1 MLGMEPKSLEDL
13 EPAERTRSRLA
24 RAFFRLEMA
33 ELERIWAITAAHH
46 QGLSVRD
53 IARHVGLGPTRVH
66 QLLTKPQAGILDQAR
81 AALKEAG
88 WPAPEFPGAGGP
100 QVPDRLAEAAELLT
114 SCAGWLGSQ
123 PAGEPGKA
131 DLADAGGRER
141 IAQVLLGIAGELEA
155 LSPGPAEA
163 EHPGSGE
170 ESPPGPAQPPEV
182 PPAGGLA
189 NPGLF
194 PDRAPLGPRY
204 TLVDVAKAAGVSYQT
219 VSRVLNNLPD
229 VSPATRE
236 RVLTAIEELGYRR
249 NLSARALK
257 TRRFTTFGII
267 TDGSPR
273 YGPVGTLIALE
284 RAARDAGYS
293 STVITVREPYQRSVP
308 AALGGLEESGVDGII
323 AITPRLGFAT
333 AIRENRVRV
342 PVIMLAAGEASMP
355 GIFTYSEDQ
364 ERGARKATR
373 HLLDLGHT
381 DIAHL
386 AGSMD
391 WFDGRVRKRGWEL
404 EMREAGLEPGRCL
417 EGDWTP
423 RWAYRTGLRLV
434 SEGLPAAIFAA
445 SDHVALGLFRA
456 FTERGVRVP
465 DDVSVVGFDD
475 IEGADFFS
483 PPLTTIRQD
492 FAALA
497 QRSIHLLICALE
509 GREADLTPIVEVLKL
524 RNSTRPARG

>member
-1 MLGMEPKSLEDL
+1 MDDP

-24 RAFFRLEMA
+24 RAFFRLETA
-33 ELERIWAITAAHH
+33 ELERVWAILAAHRK
-46 QGLSVRD
+46 GLSVRD

-66 QLLTKPQAGILDQAR
+66 QLLTRPQPSLLDEALAALR
-81 AALKEAG
+81 AAG
-88 WPAPEFPGAGGP
+88 RPAPGPVPGAGEAAL
-100 QVPDRLAEAAELLT
+100 PDRLAEAAEVLT
-114 SCAGWLGSQ
+114 SCADRLGSRADPAPGPAQ
-123 PAGEPGKA
+123 PPQAEAEDRG
-131 DLADAGGRER
+131 R
-141 IAQVLLGIAGELEA
+141 IAKVLLGIAGELAA
-155 LSPGPAEA
+155 LPREPGGSGPSGPGEDGFPGWTEPAGPAE
-163 EHPGSGE
+163 
-170 ESPPGPAQPPEV
+170 PA
-182 PPAGGLA
+182 PARGLA
-189 NPGLF
+189 NPGRF
-194 PDRAPLGPRY
+194 PGQAPLGPRL
-204 TLVDVAKAAGVSYQT
+204 TLIDVAKAAGVSYQT
-219 VSRVLNNLPD
+219 VSRAMNNLPD

-236 RVLTAIEELGYRR
+236 RVLAAIGELGYRR

-267 TDGSPR
+267 SDGSPR

-284 RAARDAGYS
+284 CAARDAGYN
-293 STVITVREPYQRSVP
+293 STVVTVREPYQRSVP
-308 AALGGLEESGVDGII
+308 AALGDLEEAGVDGII

-342 PVIMLAAGEASMP
+342 PVIMLAAGEAGMP

-445 SDHVALGLFRA
+445 SDHMALGLFRA
-456 FTERGVRVP
+456 FSERGVRVP

-475 IEGADFFS
+475 IEGTDFFS